1 MRLIV
6 PIIIIIGVVIF
17 QSVFIV
23 QEISQAIVL
32 QFGDPKKIITKAGL
46 NFKLPFIQNVVYL
59 DKRILNLD
67 SAPEEVIAADQKRLI
82 VDAIARFKIVDPLKF
97 YISVGNE
104 RVARSRLSTI
114 INSRIRGVLGTQEL
128 ATLLSTDRAKQMAII
143 QNDVNTEAKTLGIQ
157 IVVIGV
163 FLFQSIVI
171 VQEIN
176 QAIVLQFGDPKKIIS
191 KAGLNFKLPFIQN
204 VVFLDKRILNLDN
217 APQEVI
223 AADQKRLIVDA
234 IARFKI
240 VDPLKF
246 YISVGN
252 ERVARS
258 RLSTIINSRIRGV
271 LGTQELATLLSTDR
285 AKQMAINQNDV
296 NTEAK
301 TLGIQIVDVRIKRAD
316 LPPANSDAIYKR
328 MQTERER
335 EAKEFRAQGAEI
347 AQKIRSTADKY
358 VTVLLAN
365 PNKKSEI
372 MKGEGD
378 GQRNKIFANAFGQD
392 PQFFAFYRAMQAY
405 ETALIGGETSLVLS
419 PDSEFFKFFGK
430 AMKPR

>member
-1 MRLIV
+1 MKVPKFIIPAIV
-6 PIIIIIGVVIF
+6 IIGVV
-17 QSVFIV
+17 
-23 QEISQAIVL
+23 
-32 QFGDPKKIITKAGL
+32 
-46 NFKLPFIQNVVYL
+46 
-59 DKRILNLD
+59 
-67 SAPEEVIAADQKRLI
+67 
-82 VDAIARFKIVDPLKF
+82 
-97 YISVGNE
+97 
-104 RVARSRLSTI
+104 
-114 INSRIRGVLGTQEL
+114 
-128 ATLLSTDRAKQMAII
+128 
-143 QNDVNTEAKTLGIQ
+143 
-157 IVVIGV
+157 
-163 FLFQSIVI
+163 LFQSLFI

-223 AADQKRLIVDA
+223 ASDQKRLIIDA
-234 IARFKI
+234 ITRFQI
-240 VDPLKF
+240 TDPLKF

-285 AKQMAINQNDV
+285 TKQMAIIQSDV
-296 NTEAK
+296 NKEAK
-301 TLGIQIVDVRIKRAD
+301 SFGIKIIDVRIKRAD

-335 EAKEFRAQGAEI
+335 EAKEFRAEGAEI
-347 AQKIRSTADKY
+347 AQKIRSTADKD

-365 PNKKSEI
+365 ANKKSEI

-378 GQRNKIFANAFGQD
+378 GQRNKIFANAFGRD

-405 ETALIGGETSLVLS
+405 ETALIGGETSMVLS

>member
-1 MRLIV
+1 MKV
-6 PIIIIIGVVIF
+6 PKFIIPAV
-17 QSVFIV
+17 
-23 QEISQAIVL
+23 
-32 QFGDPKKIITKAGL
+32 
-46 NFKLPFIQNVVYL
+46 
-59 DKRILNLD
+59 
-67 SAPEEVIAADQKRLI
+67 
-82 VDAIARFKIVDPLKF
+82 
-97 YISVGNE
+97 
-104 RVARSRLSTI
+104 
-114 INSRIRGVLGTQEL
+114 
-128 ATLLSTDRAKQMAII
+128 
-143 QNDVNTEAKTLGIQ
+143 
-157 IVVIGV
+157 VVIGV
-163 FLFQSIVI
+163 VLFQSLFI

-223 AADQKRLIVDA
+223 ASDQKRLIIDA
-234 IARFKI
+234 ITRFQI
-240 VDPLKF
+240 TDPLKF

-285 AKQMAINQNDV
+285 TKQMAIIQSDV
-296 NTEAK
+296 NKEAK
-301 TLGIQIVDVRIKRAD
+301 SFGIKIIDVRIKRAD

-335 EAKEFRAQGAEI
+335 EAKEFRAEGAEI
-347 AQKIRSTADKY
+347 AQKIRSTADKD

-365 PNKKSEI
+365 ANKKSEI

-378 GQRNKIFANAFGQD
+378 GQRNKIFASAFGRD

-405 ETALIGGETSLVLS
+405 ETALIGGETSMVLS